1 VLRAKEGGSRPGLSG
16 MTSTLITIPAF
27 GTSREG
33 IEHFFGTR
41 DAPLLSAASN
51 GATVDRLSLRS
62 GVPAAVVSVKQV
74 HGTDVLIVDRP
85 VRKDDL
91 GTVGAGPGWDALMTD
106 QPNVLLTIRT
116 ADCLPVL
123 IHDPIRRVVAAVHA
137 GWRGAVAG
145 IVPKTLARMAERFGS
160 DLKTVR
166 IGLGPSI
173 GPCCYEI
180 DEPVLERLRISGGDW
195 RKAVQD
201 RAGGKA
207 ILDLRV
213 LVHGQAQTRGVPA
226 EAIYPVRLC
235 TFCHPDLFYS
245 YRRQGVVDRT
255 MVSGIILTGAP
266 VQDRR
271 TNRLRRP
278 RR

>member
-1 VLRAKEGGSRPGLSG
+1 LNS
-16 MTSTLITIPAF
+16 MTSTVITIPAF

-41 DAPLLSAASN
+41 HEPLLRTAPD

-62 GVPAAVVSVKQV
+62 GVPATVVSVKQI

-85 VRKDDL
+85 VREEDRS
-91 GTVGAGPGWDALMTD
+91 TVGAGPGWDALMTN

-123 IHDPIRRVVAAVHA
+123 MHDPIRGVVAAVHA

-160 DLKTVR
+160 DLRTVR

-180 DEPVLERLRISGGDW
+180 DEPVLERLRGSGGDW
-195 RKAVQD
+195 RKAVQERGD
-201 RAGGKA
+201 GKA
-207 ILDLRV
+207 ILDLRM
-213 LVHGQAQTRGVPA
+213 LVHGQAQASGVPA
-226 EAIYPVRLC
+226 DAIHPVRLC

-255 MVSGIILTGAP
+255 MISGIVLTGSRA
-266 VQDRR
+266 QDRR
-271 TNRLRRP
+271 TKGLRR
-278 RR
+278 RRR